1 MHREILLSA
10 ARISASETMH
20 EKGIRKVMMVT
31 IKKRFTNPEYT
42 NCKKMWEKLLNG
54 N

>member
-10 ARISASETMH
+10 ARMSASETMH
-20 EKGIRKVMMVT
+20 EKGIREVMIVT
-31 IKKRFTNPEYT
+31 IKKRFTDPEYI
-42 NCKKMWEKLLNG
+42 NCNKMWEKLLKG